1 MNTSVGKHR
10 CTRNALQHL
19 QVIYFNVS
27 GLLKPMGRS
36 FILTL
41 AIGITFGFSF
51 AYILLSTTRSLEDFS
66 FFPARSAPN
75 YMDRH
80 HHSDKE
86 YNQGPDISEM
96 GGHGRDEQHHRG
108 EDIEAQKLAKK
119 VRVLCW
125 VMTNPKNH
133 EKKARH
139 VKATW
144 GTRCN
149 ILLFMSTEDG
159 RLEDLDYVDDICLL
173 AHSFMKAKLQQL
185 EKEAQKVGLQI
196 NINKTKEL
204 RIGAKQPTLLT
215 LSSGV
220 IENVKEFSYLGSI
233 VSQNGG
239 TDSDWGWLGH
249 TLRRPPDDP
258 ARKALDWNPQGS
270 RGIGRPKITWKRTVL
285 TEAKTMGKTWSRI
298 KELARNRVRWRSF
311 LRALY
316 ESLPTI
322 KLAVQEGRDYLWSK
336 TKEAF
341 LYVYKHHFE
350 EADWFFKADDDTY
363 AIVENLR
370 YMLSIYNPSDPLY
383 FGCRFKPYVKQ
394 GYMSGGAGYVLS
406 REALK
411 RFVEQAL
418 PDKKKCRQDHGGSED
433 VEIGKCLENVGV
445 KAMDTRDSLGRG
457 RFFPFVPEHHLIPNH
472 IDKDFW
478 YWKFIYYPSELGM
491 GCCSDTA
498 ISFHYVSPSQ
508 MHVLEYLIYHLRPY
522 GISHNI
528 DSTPSSGPPTES
540 SPTEDNVTVGTN
552 AKVEKKTEEANQE
565 STKTKETP
573 SVTGS

>member
-1 MNTSVGKHR
+1 MCHHR
-10 CTRNALQHL
+10 Q
-19 QVIYFNVS
+19 

-149 ILLFMSTEDG
+149 ILLFMSTED
-159 RLEDLDYVDDICLL
+159 D
-173 AHSFMKAKLQQL
+173 
-185 EKEAQKVGLQI
+185 
-196 NINKTKEL
+196 
-204 RIGAKQPTLLT
+204 
-215 LSSGV
+215 
-220 IENVKEFSYLGSI
+220 
-233 VSQNGG
+233 
-239 TDSDWGWLGH
+239 
-249 TLRRPPDDP
+249 
-258 ARKALDWNPQGS
+258 
-270 RGIGRPKITWKRTVL
+270 
-285 TEAKTMGKTWSRI
+285 
-298 KELARNRVRWRSF
+298 
-311 LRALY
+311 

>member
-1 MNTSVGKHR
+1 
-10 CTRNALQHL
+10 
-19 QVIYFNVS
+19 
-27 GLLKPMGRS
+27 
-36 FILTL
+36 
-41 AIGITFGFSF
+41 
-51 AYILLSTTRSLEDFS
+51 
-66 FFPARSAPN
+66 
-75 YMDRH
+75 MDRH

-149 ILLFMSTEDG
+149 ILLFMSTED
-159 RLEDLDYVDDICLL
+159 D
-173 AHSFMKAKLQQL
+173 
-185 EKEAQKVGLQI
+185 
-196 NINKTKEL
+196 
-204 RIGAKQPTLLT
+204 
-215 LSSGV
+215 
-220 IENVKEFSYLGSI
+220 
-233 VSQNGG
+233 
-239 TDSDWGWLGH
+239 
-249 TLRRPPDDP
+249 
-258 ARKALDWNPQGS
+258 
-270 RGIGRPKITWKRTVL
+270 
-285 TEAKTMGKTWSRI
+285 
-298 KELARNRVRWRSF
+298 
-311 LRALY
+311 